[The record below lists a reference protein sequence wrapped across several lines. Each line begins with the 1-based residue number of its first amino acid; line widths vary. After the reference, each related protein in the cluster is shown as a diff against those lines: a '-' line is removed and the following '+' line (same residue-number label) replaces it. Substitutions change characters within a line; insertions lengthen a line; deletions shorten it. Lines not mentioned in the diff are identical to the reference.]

1 MVLVIISLAIIAA
14 YTTAVCIK
22 AKGVPYSISAT
33 YYSLDHKLIFG
44 ASMALTAMFLF
55 PVVWELS
62 TSFTMRLLA
71 MAACIGLIGVGL
83 APDFRDDWIN
93 KIHCG
98 SAALTLITSQL
109 WVGCT
114 PYWWVLIPVWLAFIV
129 YTVIGMSKHV
139 TGDIWRDFVS
149 TKPMFW
155 CEVAALSTTYIAC
168 GLAFKL
174 LLKSL

>member
-1 MVLVIISLAIIAA
+1 MTLVIISLAIIAS
-14 YTTAVCIK
+14 YTAAVCCK

-44 ASMALTAMFLF
+44 ACMSLTALFLF
-55 PVVWELS
+55 PSVWELS
-62 TSFTMRLLA
+62 TSCTMRLLA

-83 APDFRDDWIN
+83 APDFKDEWIN

-98 SAALTLITSQL
+98 SAALTLISSQL

-129 YTVIGMSKHV
+129 YTVIGMSKRV
-139 TGDIWRDFVS
+139 TGNLWRDFVS

-155 CEVAALSTTYIAC
+155 CEVAALSTTY
-168 GLAFKL
+168 LAVAIR
-174 LLKSL
+174 SL

>member
-1 MVLVIISLAIIAA
+1 MVLVIISLAIIAS
-14 YTTAVCIK
+14 YTAAVCIK

-71 MAACIGLIGVGL
+71 VAACIGLIGVGL
-83 APDFRDDWIN
+83 APDFKDAWIN
-93 KIHCG
+93 NIHCG
-98 SAALTLITSQL
+98 SAALTLISSQL

-114 PYWWVLIPVWLAFIV
+114 SFWWVLILVWGAFV
-129 YTVIGMSKHV
+129 SYVVIYMCKHK
-139 TGDIWRDFVS
+139 TGDLWKDFVS
-149 TKPMFW
+149 SKPMFW
-155 CEVAALSTTYIAC
+155 CEIMSLISTFSAC
-168 GLAFKL
+168 R
-174 LLKSL
+174 

>member
-1 MVLVIISLAIIAA
+1 MVLVIISLAIIAS
-14 YTTAVCIK
+14 YTAAVCIK

-55 PVVWELS
+55 PAVWELS

-98 SAALTLITSQL
+98 SAALTLVSSQL

-114 PYWWVLIPVWLAFIV
+114 PYWWVLIPVWCGFIT
-129 YTVIGMSKHV
+129 YTVFGVIEQS
-139 TGDIWRDFVS
+139 TGNLWRDFVA

-155 CEVAALSTTYIAC
+155 CEIAALAATYIVIM
-168 GLAFKL
+168 FWL
-174 LLKSL
+174 L

>member
-1 MVLVIISLAIIAA
+1 MALVIISFLIIAA
-14 YTTAVCIK
+14 YTAAVCIK

-44 ASMALTAMFLF
+44 ACMTLTALFLF

-62 TSFTMRLLA
+62 TTFTMRLLA
-71 MAACIGLIGVGL
+71 MTACIGLIGVGL
-83 APDFRDDWIN
+83 APDFKDAWVN

-98 SAALTLITSQL
+98 SAALTLISSQL

-114 PYWWVLIPVWLAFIV
+114 SFWWVLIPVWLAFIV
-129 YTVIGMSKHV
+129 YTVIGMVKHI
-139 TGDIWRDFVS
+139 TGNIWQDFVS

-155 CEVAALSTTYIAC
+155 CEVGALVAVYTAC
-168 GLAFKL
+168 GFVFR
-174 LLKSL
+174 SL